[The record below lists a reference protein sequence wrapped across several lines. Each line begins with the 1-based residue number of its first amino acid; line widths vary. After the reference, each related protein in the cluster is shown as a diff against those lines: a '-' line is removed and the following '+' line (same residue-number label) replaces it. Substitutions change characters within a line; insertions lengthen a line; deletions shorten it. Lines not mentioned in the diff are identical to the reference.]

1 MTISSEHQMNEE
13 NSMSENKA
21 SANPKNQ
28 GEGNRDAAAAYND
41 AQQAFVREG
50 KVDEKAGE
58 RRNMSA
64 QERREAEQAEREG
77 ESHAREKDPSVVRDY
92 HERRD

>member
-1 MTISSEHQMNEE
+1 MTISSEQTFNQE

-21 SANPKNQ
+21 SANPENQ
-28 GEGNRDAAAAYND
+28 GEGNREAAEAYND
-41 AQQAFVREG
+41 AQQAFVRDG
-50 KVDEKAGE
+50 KVEEKAAE

-92 HERRD
+92 HEQRD